1 MTNEKE
7 ATQWY
12 ENFLFPKVFQAFRIA
27 IQPSKL
33 VIAFLAV
40 AVICVAGQVMD
51 LIDTASSASQ
61 NNPRVFSIIWQSSA
75 ERFHETLYSLFNLD
89 IPGVVENIALCFR
102 TIGETFQQHYIYCTI
117 LLAIMLAV
125 FSVAGGAICRIA
137 ALQFA
142 RDEKPGLNEV
152 LRFGVKKFT
161 SFFTVPLAPLG
172 IIIFIG
178 FFIFLLGLV
187 GNIPLAG
194 KPIMVIFMV
203 LALIA
208 GGLITVILI
217 GAVAGF
223 NLMFPA
229 VAYDNA
235 DCFDAISRAFS
246 YIFAK
251 PWRMG
256 LYTVL
261 AAVYGAICY
270 MFVRLFAFLLLCVT
284 YCSLQLGVLGNNSKL
299 TEIWSEKPTFEH
311 LITQPD
317 WETLNGLQSFGA
329 FLVYIM
335 LLAVV
340 LLVVAF
346 IVSFYFSANT
356 IIYSLMRKAVDNT
369 ALEDVYTP
377 AEETTTEPTTTEPTT
392 TEESESEEKQSESE
406 TQPRS
411 ESDTQ

>member
-7 ATQWY
+7 TTQWY
-12 ENFLFPKVFQAFRIA
+12 ENFLFPKVFQTFRIA

-40 AVICVAGQVMD
+40 AVICVAGQIMD
-51 LIDTASSASQ
+51 LIYTASSASQ
-61 NNPRVFSIIWQSSA
+61 DNPRVFSIIWQSSA
-75 ERFHETLYSLFNLD
+75 ERFHDTLYSLFSLD
-89 IPGVVENIALCFR
+89 IPGVVGNIALCFSK
-102 TIGETFQQHYIYCTI
+102 IGVVFKAHYIYCII

-142 RDEKPGLNEV
+142 RGEKPGLSEA
-152 LRFGVKKFT
+152 LRFGIKKFT

-187 GNIPLAG
+187 GNIPWAG

-208 GGLITVILI
+208 GGLIAVILI
-217 GAVAGF
+217 GTVAGF

-246 YIFAK
+246 YIFTK

-284 YCSLQLGVLGNNSKL
+284 YFSLQLGVLGNNNKL
-299 TEIWSEKPTFEH
+299 TEIWPDKPIFTH
-311 LITQPD
+311 LIAQPN
-317 WETLNGLQSFGA
+317 WEKLNELQSLGT

-335 LLAVV
+335 LMAVV
-340 LLVVAF
+340 ILVVAF
-346 IVSFYFSANT
+346 TVSFYFSANT
-356 IIYSLMRKAVDNT
+356 VIYSLMRKAVDNT
-369 ALEDVYTP
+369 ALEDIYTP
-377 AEETTTEPTTTEPTT
+377 TEETTTEPTP
-392 TEESESEEKQSESE
+392 TEESKSEEKQSESE
-406 TQPRS
+406 TQPQS
-411 ESDTQ
+411 EPETQ

>member
-7 ATQWY
+7 PSQW
-12 ENFLFPKVFQAFRIA
+12 FDKLLFPKLFQTFRVA

-33 VIAFLAV
+33 IIAFLAV
-40 AVICVAGQVMD
+40 AVICIAGQIMD

-61 NNPRVFSIIWQSSA
+61 GDPRVFSIIWQSSA
-75 ERFHETLYSLFNLD
+75 ERFHGTLYSLFALD
-89 IPGVVENIALCFR
+89 IPGVVENIAQCFR
-102 TIGETFQQHYIYCTI
+102 TIGVVFKEHYIYCII
-117 LLAIMLAV
+117 LLAIILAV
-125 FSVAGGAICRIA
+125 LSVAGGAICRIA

-142 RDEKPGLNEV
+142 RGEKPGLTEA

-161 SFFTVPLAPLG
+161 SFFAAPLAPAG

-187 GNIPLAG
+187 GNIPWAG

-208 GGLITVILI
+208 GGLIAVILI

-256 LYTVL
+256 LYTVI

-284 YCSLQLGVLGNNSKL
+284 YCSLQLGILGNNSKL
-299 TEIWSEKPTFEH
+299 TEIWSDKPTFTH
-311 LITQPD
+311 LIVQPD

-340 LLVVAF
+340 ILVVAF

-356 IIYSLMRKAVDNT
+356 VIYSLMRKAVDNT

-377 AEETTTEPTTTEPTT
+377 TEETTTEPTTTE
-392 TEESESEEKQSESE
+392 ESKSEEKQSESE
-406 TQPRS
+406 TQPQS
-411 ESDTQ
+411 KPETQ